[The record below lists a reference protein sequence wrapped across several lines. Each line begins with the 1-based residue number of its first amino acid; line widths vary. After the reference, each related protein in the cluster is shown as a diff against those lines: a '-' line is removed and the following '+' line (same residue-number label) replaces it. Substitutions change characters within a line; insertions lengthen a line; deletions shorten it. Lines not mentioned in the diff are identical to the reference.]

1 MLLKQRVPVAQP
13 DRVLGYE
20 PRDRGFE
27 SLQARHK
34 QSSDGSAVFL
44 RSHGFST
51 ERTAHRG
58 AAAAPCML
66 YFHAHS
72 WRGCQY
78 AWESECPRVRQ
89 IGQAR
94 GDCAIYPTPICGALR
109 LARREEVRIQP
120 RVRRISKR
128 AAVVPCALL
137 NSGDYSHPCVRW
149 MGQPHDGC
157 AMYPTPICDLTS
169 AGKTRGSQSAP
180 ASGG

>member
-27 SLQARHK
+27 SLQARHR

-72 WRGCQY
+72 WRGCQD
-78 AWESECPRVRQ
+78 AWESERPRVRQ
-89 IGQAR
+89 IGQTR
-94 GDCAIYPTPICGALR
+94 GDCALCGTPIRGALR
-109 LARREEVRIQP
+109 LARREEVRAP
-120 RVRRISKR
+120 LASGGWTKRVP
-128 AAVVPCALL
+128 VVPCVPHTSTARFTPAAPPALKRTQTI
-137 NSGDYSHPCVRW
+137 HF
-149 MGQPHDGC
+149 
-157 AMYPTPICDLTS
+157 
-169 AGKTRGSQSAP
+169 TR
-180 ASGG
+180 